1 MLFKWR
7 EFVDDI
13 VYGVGASTQLHRTP
27 NADYKVPVV
36 PPIDWQ
42 KMGELSPQE
51 EQKLLA
57 LIARFRHFTHTRRML
72 IKPYFV
78 DAERNRRSMRVVD
91 HVTRPQ
97 FEACLARLG
106 LEASNEDLDILIRKF
121 SDKPDGYVNYVAF
134 TRTIDP
140 YESCS
145 DRHPD
150 GKLEQARISPPYL
163 PHISPTSPHISL

>member
-1 MLFKWR
+1 
-7 EFVDDI
+7 
-13 VYGVGASTQLHRTP
+13 
-27 NADYKVPVV
+27 
-36 PPIDWQ
+36 
-42 KMGELSPQE
+42 
-51 EQKLLA
+51 
-57 LIARFRHFTHTRRML
+57 
-72 IKPYFV
+72 
-78 DAERNRRSMRVVD
+78 MRVVD

-150 GKLEQARISPPYL
+150 GKLEQARISPLYL
-163 PHISPTSPHISL
+163 PHISPTSPPHLPYISRLSPLQARAGARARGQRRLLAHQDE

>member
-1 MLFKWR
+1 M
-7 EFVDDI
+7 
-13 VYGVGASTQLHRTP
+13 
-27 NADYKVPVV
+27 

-72 IKPYFV
+72 VKPYFV

-97 FEACLARLG
+97 FEVRG
-106 LEASNEDLDILIRKF
+106 RGS
-121 SDKPDGYVNYVAF
+121 
-134 TRTIDP
+134 
-140 YESCS
+140 
-145 DRHPD
+145 
-150 GKLEQARISPPYL
+150 
-163 PHISPTSPHISL
+163 

>member
-1 MLFKWR
+1 MRTVFGKDEPISQADFETLVTHYAVEQPGLMLFKWR

-13 VYGVGASTQLHRTP
+13 VYGVGESTQLHRTP

-72 IKPYFV
+72 VKPYFV

-97 FEACLARLG
+97 FEACLA
-106 LEASNEDLDILIRKF
+106 
-121 SDKPDGYVNYVAF
+121 P
-134 TRTIDP
+134 
-140 YESCS
+140 
-145 DRHPD
+145 
-150 GKLEQARISPPYL
+150 
-163 PHISPTSPHISL
+163 